1 MMKKIFLSILTGTL
15 AFTVNAQLT
24 LTKAFNEPVIG
35 DVETRKGYES
45 TTAVPKNSGA
55 GQSWNFSSLTSNTV
69 TEVHTY
75 TTVASTPSASSFP
88 SATLADD
95 DAVGDYNYF
104 KSTASTYE
112 MMGFVTAA
120 GSSATF
126 TDSGIIATWPVSFG
140 YSATDTYAGTVD
152 YLSITGPGSGTVNV
166 TAPGSGTVTL
176 PGSIVFNNCLQFKIE
191 NLSYAN
197 IGTFPLTFTINGVTT
212 EYHYYTGSQKFPI
225 VMVAYDSQ
233 TVNSGSG
240 PTVQNSASITI
251 NNNVLTGIN
260 NINLEALNYN
270 VYPNPASNNVNISLI
285 NEKKEPVS
293 VVVMNNLGQVVKSIN
308 LGNATEVKYLMSTLN
323 LPSGIYYVKTSV
335 GERSITKKLII
346 Q

>member
-1 MMKKIFLSILTGTL
+1 MKKIYLSILTGAL

-35 DVETRKGYES
+35 DIEIRKGYDS
-45 TTAVPKNSGA
+45 TTTVPKNSGA

-95 DAVGDYNYF
+95 DGTGNYNYF
-104 KSTASTYE
+104 KSTPSTYE
-112 MMGFVTAA
+112 MVGFVTAA

-126 TDSGIIATWPVSFG
+126 TDSGIIASWPVSFG
-140 YSATDTYAGTVD
+140 YSSTDTYAGTVD

-176 PGSIVFNNCLQFKIE
+176 PGSIVFNNCLQVKIE

-212 EYHYYTGSQKFPI
+212 EYHYYTGTQKFPI

-270 VYPNPASNNVNISLI
+270 VYPNPTTNNVNINLT
-285 NEKKEPVS
+285 NEKTEAVS
-293 VVVMNNLGQVVKSIN
+293 VVVINNLGQIVRSID
-308 LGNATEVKYLMSTLN
+308 LGSAPEIKYLMNTSDLT
-323 LPSGIYYVKTSV
+323 SGIYHVKTTV
-335 GERSITKKLII
+335 GEKSTTKKLII